1 MLGYLRAL
9 VTSLAVVMGLGI
21 VAIVAILWLRLGA
34 APLPELPASISLPA
48 GAKAEAVTFARDY
61 IVVVTDKGEVLLYD
75 RAGKLKT
82 SLQP

>member
-9 VTSLAVVMGLGI
+9 VTSLAVVMGVGI

-34 APLPELPASISLPA
+34 APLPELPAAIHLPE
-48 GAKAEAVTFARDY
+48 GAKAGAVTFARDY
-61 IVVVTDKGEVLLYD
+61 VVVVTDAGEVLLYD
-75 RAGKLKT
+75 REGRLKT